1 MGRRSLG
8 KRRAPGCGE
17 RASMQTNDYLELSC
31 SAPGYFSPAEC
42 ERVIALSAGLA
53 PMDGGV
59 LEDGRAAPDT
69 RRSTIRALARDA
81 RTGWVYDKLERA
93 VAEVN
98 RQYRF
103 DVSGIEEMQLARYGP
118 GHFYDWH
125 MDIGKGVLSTRK
137 LSVSLQLSD
146 PAAYDGGDLEIQY
159 RDEGP
164 AAKAIGTVIV
174 FPSYLSHR
182 VTPVTRGERWSL
194 VAWVHGPP
202 FR

>member
-1 MGRRSLG
+1 MY
-8 KRRAPGCGE
+8 
-17 RASMQTNDYLELSC
+17 TNDYLELSC
-31 SAPGYFSPAEC
+31 TAPGYFSPGEC
-42 ERVIALSAGLA
+42 ARIIALAGEFE
-53 PMDGGV
+53 PMDAGV
-59 LEDGRAAPDT
+59 HEDAHSAPDV
-69 RRSTIRALARDA
+69 RQSTIRALRRDA
-81 RTGWVYDKLERA
+81 STRWLYEKVEGA
-93 VAEVN
+93 VLEVN

-103 DVSGIEEMQLARYGP
+103 DIETVEEMQLACYAP

-125 MDIGKGVLSTRK
+125 MDIGKGSLSTRK

-146 PAAYDGGDLEIQY
+146 PADYEGGDLELQY
-159 RDEGP
+159 REGGP
-164 AAKAIGTVIV
+164 ASRAIGTVIV